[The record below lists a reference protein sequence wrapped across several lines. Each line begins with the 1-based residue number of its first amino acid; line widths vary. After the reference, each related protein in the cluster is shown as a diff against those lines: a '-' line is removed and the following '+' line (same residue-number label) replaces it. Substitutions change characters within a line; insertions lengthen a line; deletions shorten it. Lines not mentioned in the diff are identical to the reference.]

1 MPRTR
6 EEIEYRAMHNIHAP
20 TVMFLSKGIS
30 SRKIA
35 QIYRCTYQV
44 IDRIISGKSM
54 LYNSEKDRSVI
65 KALGLKL
72 CESCGERLVPIVP
85 ITVRRCEVKL
95 SKICQMCYRFGESG
109 IIPEHTICLK
119 EPS

>member
-1 MPRTR
+1 MPQTK
-6 EEIEYRAMHNIHAP
+6 EEIEYRAIHNIHAP
-20 TVMFLSKGIS
+20 TVMYLSKDVS

-35 QIYRCTYQV
+35 QMYKCSYQI
-44 IDRIISGKSM
+44 IDRIVSGKSM

-65 KALGLKL
+65 KSLGLKL

-85 ITVRRCEVKL
+85 ITVRRCEVEL
-95 SKICQMCYRFGESG
+95 SKICQMCYRYAESG
-109 IIPEHTICLK
+109 TIPEHAVYLR

>member
-35 QIYRCTYQV
+35 QVYKCTYQV

-54 LYNSEKDRSVI
+54 LYNSEKDRAVI

-85 ITVRRCEVKL
+85 ISIQRYEVKL
-95 SKICQMCYRFGESG
+95 SKICQVCYRFGESG
-109 IIPEHTICLK
+109 TIPEHTICLK

>member
-1 MPRTR
+1 MPQTK
-6 EEIEYRAMHNIHAP
+6 EEIEYRAIHNIHAP

-35 QIYRCTYQV
+35 QVYKCTYQV
-44 IDRIISGKSM
+44 IDRIVSGKSM
-54 LYNSEKDRSVI
+54 LYNSEKDRAVI

-72 CESCGERLVPIVP
+72 CESCDERLVPIVP
-85 ITVRRCEVKL
+85 ISVQRCEVKL

-109 IIPEHTICLK
+109 TIPEHTICLK

>member
-35 QIYRCTYQV
+35 QVYKCTYQV

-54 LYNSEKDRSVI
+54 LYNSEKDRAVI

-95 SKICQMCYRFGESG
+95 SKICQMCYRHAESG
-109 IIPEHTICLK
+109 MIPEHTMYLK